1 MPAFVGLQN
10 DRMTEAI
17 QVEPMP
23 TAVRAARLI
32 MILDVALGLLG
43 IVIMIDIGAVIF
55 SPAYVLLLLYAVL
68 TTALMVWLV
77 FRWSSRRKAV
87 RWGAV
92 ALEGVLGG
100 GSLIFRAA
108 DGDLTWTTLAGL
120 LIPLAVVV
128 LLLSPA
134 AGRWF
139 DR

>member
-1 MPAFVGLQN
+1 MPAFVVLQN
-10 DRMTEAI
+10 DRVTEAI

-23 TAVRAARLI
+23 AAVRAARLI

-43 IVIMIDIGAVIF
+43 IVIMIDIGAAIF
-55 SPAYVLLLLYAVL
+55 SPAYVLQLLYAVL
-68 TTALMVWLV
+68 TTALMGWLV

-87 RWGAV
+87 RWVAV
-92 ALEGVLGG
+92 ALEAVLGG
-100 GSLIFRAA
+100 GSLIVRAA

-128 LLLSPA
+128 LLLTPA

>member
-1 MPAFVGLQN
+1 MPAFVEVQN
-10 DRMTEAI
+10 DRVTEAI
-17 QVEPMP
+17 QAVPMP
-23 TAVRAARLI
+23 AAVRAARLI

-43 IVIMIDIGAVIF
+43 IVIMIDFGAVIF
-55 SPAYVLLLLYAVL
+55 SPTYVLQLLYAVL

-128 LLLSPA
+128 LLLRPA

>member
-1 MPAFVGLQN
+1 
-10 DRMTEAI
+10 MTEAI

>member
-1 MPAFVGLQN
+1 MPAFVVLQN
-10 DRMTEAI
+10 DRVTEAI
-17 QVEPMP
+17 QAVPMP
-23 TAVRAARLI
+23 AAVRAARLV

-43 IVIMIDIGAVIF
+43 IVIMIDIGAVVF
-55 SPAYVLLLLYAVL
+55 SPTYVLQLLYAVL
-68 TTALMVWLV
+68 TTALMGWLV

-87 RWGAV
+87 RWAAV
-92 ALEGVLGG
+92 ALEAVLGG
-100 GSLIFRAA
+100 GSLIVRAA

-128 LLLSPA
+128 LLLTPA